1 MDAQWIPVFSEAP
14 PSVEA
19 GVPLPKIILLQC
31 LQTKECGTV
40 IYEEVFISHTLIVVC
55 GGGGAEVV
63 ILFFW
68 RQRGLIILLLLP
80 QIPHFVAK

>member
-40 IYEEVFISHTLIVVC
+40 IYEEVLLYQWRR
-55 GGGGAEVV
+55 GGSE
-63 ILFFW
+63 IKRF
-68 RQRGLIILLLLP
+68 
-80 QIPHFVAK
+80 

>member
-40 IYEEVFISHTLIVVC
+40 IYGEGVLLYHGRR
-55 GGGGAEVV
+55 GGSE
-63 ILFFW
+63 IKRF
-68 RQRGLIILLLLP
+68 
-80 QIPHFVAK
+80 